1 MLKKTIVKVDGASLT
16 IMRAPDKDAL
26 SMEDK
31 TMETKE
37 QLMEEIRRL
46 QDENQDK
53 FIDELAERISYLCE
67 KANRKSYEPT
77 IHEKQVFSQI
87 VAIIDNMKEWF

>member
-1 MLKKTIVKVDGASLT
+1 MLKKTIKKADGVSPT
-16 IMRAPDKDAL
+16 TMRVPDKGTL

-77 IHEKQVFSQI
+77 VHEKQVFSQI
-87 VAIIDNMKEWF
+87 VTIIDNMKEWF